1 MPRGFRVCT
10 KSRRAKVRQGKNRR
24 GTAGV
29 AFDFRGLNEHS
40 EPVFNAAWPS
50 AATFRTEPSGV
61 RGQPRYS
68 ACSPC
73 RR

>member
-1 MPRGFRVCT
+1 MWACDWLETFGHAPTRSRVCT

-40 EPVFNAAWPS
+40 EPVFNAAWP
-50 AATFRTEPSGV
+50 A
-61 RGQPRYS
+61 
-68 ACSPC
+68 
-73 RR
+73 